1 VRVEGVGLRAAVLLL
16 AQQPAQLR
24 VIRSPL
30 LPAVEDL
37 RDRTPPRPPR
47 QRLLLTGTWLGHQ
60 LHPML
65 TDVPIGSWV
74 SAGVLDLTAGPA
86 ASRAAQRLV
95 GFGVLAA
102 IPTAASGASDWSESY
117 GSEQRVGLVHALGNV
132 GALSLQLAS
141 YVARRRGHRGLGIAL
156 GTVGTGLTAA
166 AGYLGGT
173 LTLDKGMGVNHT
185 VFEDSIAKWT
195 DVASLAELTPGTPVR
210 VSAGGV
216 PVVLVRQGSAV
227 RALSATCVHA
237 GGPLDEGTVV
247 DGCLRYP
254 WHGSEFRLTDGK
266 VMRGPAAA
274 SQPAWRVQ
282 VVDERVQVRSA
293 QP

>member
-37 RDRTPPRPPR
+37 RDRTPPRLPR

-173 LTLDKGMGVNHT
+173 LTLDKGMGST
-185 VFEDSIAKWT
+185 TRSSRISSPSGPTLLRWPS
-195 DVASLAELTPGTPVR
+195 SLLARRSGSRPGACRSSWSARAARYARCPPPACTPVDR
-210 VSAGGV
+210 SM
-216 PVVLVRQGSAV
+216 
-227 RALSATCVHA
+227 RARWWMVACVIR
-237 GGPLDEGTVV
+237 GT
-247 DGCLRYP
+247 
-254 WHGSEFRLTDGK
+254 
-266 VMRGPAAA
+266 AA
-274 SQPAWRVQ
+274 SFG
-282 VVDERVQVRSA
+282 
-293 QP
+293 